1 MTLLLTLAALVALWL
16 LSRRFFGFAAQS
28 VADYAGTRPI
38 FDIRQQLSGPI
49 LSEGLI
55 FGPTGRVTSRFVA
68 EMRGEWSGNSGTL
81 QESFTFASG
90 GTQERKWHLEMT
102 GDGSFSATADDI
114 VGTGSGEQRDG
125 VVRLRYRIR
134 LPQEAGG
141 HVLDVTDWLYL
152 MENGNIMNRSEMRKF
167 GIKVAELIATMRP
180 VA

>member
-1 MTLLLTLAALVALWL
+1 MTVLITLAAVVALWL
-16 LSRRFFGFAAQS
+16 LARRRFGFAAQS
-28 VADYAGTRPI
+28 VADYVGTRPV
-38 FDIRQQLSGPI
+38 FDIRRQLSGPI
-49 LSEGLI
+49 VSEGVI
-55 FGPTGRVTSRFVA
+55 FGPTGRVTARFVA
-68 EMRGEWSGNSGTL
+68 EMRGEWSGDSGTL
-81 QESFTFASG
+81 QERFRYASG

-102 GDGSFSATADDI
+102 GEGRFSATADDI
-114 VGTGSGEQRDG
+114 IGTGSGEQRDG

-141 HVLDVTDWLYL
+141 HVLDVIDWLYL